1 MQPSRAAAARSSS
14 GSSGAPPLPSSC
26 RAERSNCSTTGWR
39 AKAAT
44 SGGATSAWS
53 TRWSCIAWSIC
64 SRSKRMSVTR
74 APPASSPRWSTH
86 CRPMLWKK
94 GASAELPAA
103 LRRRERAPH
112 LHEVRHQRA
121 VRELD
126 ELGQAGRA
134 AGGQQHRDVMR
145 CGALGGRL
153 AGATGQQ
160 VAQLEHLD
168 VVRGCAGGLG
178 ERADA
183 DDEPRLRAS
192 QLVGEL
198 VGRVERTGAGDDAA
212 GAQRAVQRE
221 RELGEVGEVEREHV
235 AAPEAAAGEAGGDP
249 LHPGRERAVGERCDR
264 SRRRSAR
271 ADRPAARRGGGRT
284 R

>member
-1 MQPSRAAAARSSS
+1 MAREGGDQRRRHQRLVDALVLHRLEHLLEVEAHERDEGAAGVEPAVEHALQAHAVEEGR
-14 GSSGAPPLPSSC
+14 
-26 RAERSNCSTTGWR
+26 ER
-39 AKAAT
+39 
-44 SGGATSAWS
+44 
-53 TRWSCIAWSIC
+53 
-64 SRSKRMSVTR
+64 
-74 APPASSPRWSTH
+74 
-86 CRPMLWKK
+86 
-94 GASAELPAA
+94 ELPAA

-249 LHPGRERAVGERCDR
+249 LHPGRERAVGEDATARAVDER
-264 SRRRSAR
+264 GLIGQPLGVAEDERGDVRVRDLRRR
-271 ADRPAARRGGGRT
+271 PRT
-284 R
+284 LDDHHATS